1 MTSPLVLLVVA
12 MAAKKQVGLEKKKKK
27 NPHVHPHKPGCEG

>member
-12 MAAKKQVGLEKKKKK
+12 MAAKKQVGLEKKK